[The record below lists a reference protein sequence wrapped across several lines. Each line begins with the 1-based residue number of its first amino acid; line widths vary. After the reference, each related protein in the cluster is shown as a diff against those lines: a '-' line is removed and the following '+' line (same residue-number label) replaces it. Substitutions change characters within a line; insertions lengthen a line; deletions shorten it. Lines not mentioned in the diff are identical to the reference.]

1 MNTKLKIL
9 HLEDSPTDAELVESE
24 LKKGNIQFEKLVVGT
39 KTAFVKALKEFAPDI
54 ILADHTLTSFD
65 SFEAIRILKLQ
76 DLKIP
81 FILVTA
87 TVSDEYAVE
96 VMKAGA
102 DDYIPKDRLHRLP
115 QAVLNAIEKFSCEK
129 ERERMI
135 DDHAHLA
142 AIVNASNDGIISK
155 TLDGIISSW
164 NIGAE
169 KLFGYSAAETLGK
182 NISII
187 IPPDC
192 LQEESEFIE
201 SIKRGESVQHF
212 ETVGLTKNGTRVDVS
227 LTISPI
233 KDNNGK
239 IIGAA
244 KIVSD
249 ITDRKQAEQI
259 LYNSEEKYHSLF
271 ENSLDAILLTVTDGK
286 ILAANPAACTMFG
299 MSEKEICEAGRFG
312 LVDTTD
318 PRLSAALEERQR
330 TGKVKAEVTAI
341 RKNGETFPG
350 EFTSVVYKNAN
361 GEERTSMIV
370 RDISERKLAEQLLIE
385 SETFNKGVLSSLGSQ
400 IAVINE
406 DGNIISV
413 NKAWDDFAKENG
425 ETRLSRVSIG
435 SNYFDVCKR
444 SIENGDSDAAESL
457 SGIQSVLKKEEEKF
471 EMEYPCH
478 SLTEQRWF
486 NLSVT
491 KFGEDD
497 SKVVVSHQNITQR
510 KIAEQKLQKSE
521 SRLNEAQA
529 VTKIGSWETDL
540 QTFSIV
546 WSDETHHIFETDP
559 QKFQVTHEAFL
570 SFIPQDERNNLNAAL
585 ENSLN
590 SHTITSFEH
599 RIITTNGG
607 LKHVCE
613 RWKIFRDAQGQPVRA
628 VGTCQDITERKTAEN
643 KLNATSN
650 ELEKAVAELHKI
662 LDSSLDVICTINAD
676 GEFVNVSAASQQ
688 VWGYA
693 PEALIG
699 TKFMNLVYAEDLDI
713 TTKAAEKIAR
723 GIQMPL
729 FENRYVH
736 KNGKVVPILWSVNW
750 DEKLQLMFCIAKDV
764 TEKKN
769 LEKATENQR
778 DQFYDMFLKAP
789 SAIGM
794 LKGANHVFEM
804 ANPLYLQL
812 IGKKDI
818 IGKTVAEV
826 LPEVKEQGFVSM
838 LDQVYQTGESYTGTE
853 KLVKV
858 DTEGKGE
865 LTNFYINFVYQAY
878 RNGEGE
884 IEGVSFFLNNITEQI
899 ISRKVIEKSEKQ
911 YRHIVETAQEGIWQ
925 LDENGKI
932 IFVNKRICEILE
944 YTEEEIL
951 GKEPFSFM
959 DVNGKE
965 KFLMALERRK
975 KGIAEN
981 YELGFI
987 SKNGKHVLTNI
998 SANPIFNKSGNY
1010 KGTLGMVSDITEKN
1024 HLEVLLEK
1032 SNRLAVV
1039 GSWEIDVVT
1048 ESVYWS
1054 DITKE
1059 IREVDKDYV
1068 PQLGEGI
1075 SYFKEGIH
1083 RDTISQKVQDCI
1095 ENGTPWDEELK
1106 IITFKGNEKWVRTI
1120 GEGNFLNEKCI
1131 KIHGSF
1137 QDITDRKNAET
1148 KIRESEQKYRKL
1160 ATELEIERTRL
1171 ITAQSVAKVG
1181 NWETDLQ
1188 TWQVNWSE
1196 EMYRLYGTDPNN
1208 FEPSYLPIQSFVHP
1222 EDRKMIDKA
1231 FKDSLNKSG
1240 SSSIEH
1246 RIITLQGIEKWV
1258 EENWS
1263 VTKDEKGSPMVAAGT
1278 CQDITESKKAA
1289 DKVIRSEAKLKV
1301 AQRIAQVGSYE
1312 VDMVTNKQSWSD
1324 EFYRILGVTEEVIPS
1339 REAFMLFVH
1348 PDDRAMAVST
1358 MEEALSIYAD
1368 SSFQFRFIRKNGESG
1383 YALSKWKFEFDSHR
1397 NPLFIHGILRDL
1409 TKEKKAENERA
1420 KMISDIVQRNSDL
1433 EQFSYMVSH
1442 NLRAPTANII
1452 GFAEILEDETLTPQE
1467 QKESLQGLSASVTG
1481 LDAVI
1486 KDINT
1491 ILQSKQEVH
1500 EKKEPVI
1507 FSKLVN
1513 DIKMSIANLIDK
1525 HRVRIIS
1532 DFSDVAEIYS
1542 LKIYIYSIFYN
1553 LISNSIKYGMPNVP
1567 PLIEIKSKKEN
1578 GKIILIFIDN
1588 GLGMDMTTKED
1599 KIFGLYNRFH
1609 SHVEG
1614 KGMGL
1619 FMVKTQVELLGGKI
1633 AIASELNKGT
1643 KFTIEFEI

>member
-39 KTAFVKALKEFAPDI
+39 KTAFEKALKEFAPDI

-129 ERERMI
+129 ERKRTI
-135 DDHAHLA
+135 YDHAHLA
-142 AIVNASNDGIISK
+142 AIVNASNYGIISK

-169 KLFGYSAAETLGK
+169 KLFGYSAAETIGK

-192 LQEESEFIE
+192 LQEESEFME
-201 SIKRGESVQHF
+201 SIKRDESIQQF
-212 ETVGLTKNGTRVDVS
+212 ETVRLTKNGIRVDVS
-227 LTISPI
+227 LTISPL

-239 IIGAA
+239 VIGAV
-244 KIVSD
+244 KIVHD
-249 ITDRKQAEQI
+249 ITERKKAEQI
-259 LYNSEEKYHSLF
+259 LYDSEEKYHSLF
-271 ENSLDAILLTVTDGK
+271 DNSLDAILLTVTDGK

-312 LVDTTD
+312 LVDNTD
-318 PRLSAALEERQR
+318 PRVAAALEERQR
-330 TGKVKAEVTAI
+330 TGKAKAELTLI
-341 RKNGETFPG
+341 RGNGERFQG
-350 EFTSVVYKNAN
+350 ELTSVVYKNAN
-361 GEERTSMIV
+361 GEQRTSMIV
-370 RDISERKLAEQLLIE
+370 RDISERKLADQLLKE
-385 SETFNKGVLSSLGSQ
+385 SEQFNKGVLSSLAAQ

-413 NKAWDDFAKENG
+413 NKAWDDFAEENG
-425 ETRLSRVSIG
+425 ETRLSRVSTG

-444 SIENGDSDAAESL
+444 SIENGDSDAAEAL
-457 SGIQSVLKKEEEKF
+457 AGIQSVLKKEEEKF

-478 SLTEQRWF
+478 SPKQQLWF
-486 NLSVT
+486 LLSV
-491 KFGEDD
+491 KNFGSDAH
-497 SKVVVSHQNITQR
+497 KVVISH
-510 KIAEQKLQKSE
+510 
-521 SRLNEAQA
+521 
-529 VTKIGSWETDL
+529 
-540 QTFSIV
+540 
-546 WSDETHHIFETDP
+546 
-559 QKFQVTHEAFL
+559 
-570 SFIPQDERNNLNAAL
+570 
-585 ENSLN
+585 
-590 SHTITSFEH
+590 
-599 RIITTNGG
+599 
-607 LKHVCE
+607 
-613 RWKIFRDAQGQPVRA
+613 
-628 VGTCQDITERKTAEN
+628 QDITERKIAEN
-643 KLNATSN
+643 KLNNTSA
-650 ELEKAVAELHKI
+650 ELQKTLSELHKI

-688 VWGYA
+688 VWGYT
-693 PEALIG
+693 PEELIG
-699 TKFMNLVYAEDLDI
+699 SKFMNLVYREDADI

-736 KNGKVVPILWSVNW
+736 KNGKAVPILWSVNW

-769 LEKATENQR
+769 LEKAIESER

-804 ANPLYLQL
+804 ANPLYLKL

-818 IGKTVAEV
+818 VGKTVAEV
-826 LPEVKEQGFVSM
+826 LPEVIEQGFVSM

-853 KLVKV
+853 MLVKV
-858 DTEGKGE
+858 NTEKNGE
-865 LTNFYINFVYQAY
+865 MTDFYIDFVYQAY
-878 RNGEGE
+878 RNGKGD
-884 IEGVSFFLNNITEQI
+884 IEGVFFFINDVTEQI
-899 ISRKVIEKSEKQ
+899 ISQKEIEKSEKQ
-911 YRHIVETAQEGIWQ
+911 YRQIVETANEGIWQ
-925 LDENGKI
+925 IDEKCRTT
-932 IFVNKRICEILE
+932 FVNKKMCEILE
-944 YTEEEIL
+944 YTEEEMM
-951 GKEPFSFM
+951 GKENYYFM
-959 DVNGKE
+959 DEGGKE
-965 KFLMALERRK
+965 KALTALKRRK

-981 YELGFI
+981 LEYSFI
-987 SKNGKHVLTNI
+987 SKNRKIVLTKV
-998 SANPIFNKSGNY
+998 SANPFFDDLGNF
-1010 KGTLGMVSDITEKN
+1010 KGSLGMVSDITEKK
-1024 HLEVLLEK
+1024 HLEDLLEK
-1032 SNRLAVV
+1032 SNKLAAV

-1075 SYFKEGIH
+1075 SYFKEGTH
-1083 RDTISQKVQDCI
+1083 RDTIEQKVKDCI
-1095 ENGTPWDEELK
+1095 KHGTPWDEELQ

-1120 GEGNFLNEKCI
+1120 GEGDFLNEKCI

-1137 QDITDRKNAET
+1137 QDITDRKNAEI
-1148 KIRESEQKYRKL
+1148 KIRESEFQYRQIVETAQEGIWMLDENSETTFVNQKMCEIIGYSFDEMMGKTNFFFKDEADLQTAIDALKKRRQGISETYRASFLKKDGRLIWTQIASNPIFDAKEFKGSLWMVSDITEKLVVDKMLMESEQKYRKL

-1171 ITAQSVAKVG
+1171 VTAQSVAKVG
-1181 NWETDLQ
+1181 SWETDLQ

-1208 FEPSYLPIQSFVHP
+1208 FEPSYKSIQSFVHP
-1222 EDRKMIDKA
+1222 EDREMIDKA

-1263 VTKDEKGSPMVAAGT
+1263 VARDEKGSPMVAIGT

-1289 DKVIRSEAKLKV
+1289 VKVIRSETKLKV
-1301 AQRIAQVGSYE
+1301 AQHIAHVGSYE
-1312 VDMVTNKQSWSD
+1312 VDMVTKEQSWSD
-1324 EFYRILGVTEEVIPS
+1324 EFYRILGIKEDVIPS
-1339 REAFMLFVH
+1339 REAFVSFIH
-1348 PDDRAMAVST
+1348 PDDRAMALST
-1358 MEEALSIYAD
+1358 MEDALSAYID

-1383 YALSKWKFEFDSHR
+1383 YALSEWKFEFDSHR

-1420 KMISDIVQRNSDL
+1420 KMMSDIVQRNSDL

-1452 GFAEILEDETLTPQE
+1452 GFAEILEDETLKPKE
-1467 QKESLQGLSASVTG
+1467 QKELLQGLSASVTG
-1481 LDAVI
+1481 LDTII

-1491 ILQSKQEVH
+1491 ILQINREVH
-1500 EKKEPVI
+1500 EKKETVI

-1513 DIKMSIANLIDK
+1513 DIMLSIGNLLYNHSVHIK
-1525 HRVRIIS
+1525 R
-1532 DFSDVAEIYS
+1532 DFSEVDEIYS
-1542 LKIYIYSIFYN
+1542 LKVYIYSIFYN
-1553 LISNSIKYGMPNVP
+1553 LISNSIKYSKPNVP

-1643 KFTIEFEI
+1643 EFTIEFEI